1 MDDMVNQNNVSQGNP
16 ANAPVMRKIKRPI
29 KRPVQTPLGAAPMAP
44 NAGGQAGNM
53 PRLKKIKRPIKRPIF
68 QPMNGRPLN
77 ENPAEH
83 LQAGATPAADD
94 SLDFGLPNITEPLT
108 NLDDEVN
115 NLLDTPTEP
124 EVQPSN
130 LPEKVTKP
138 QFNQQEHPRFIN
150 EQDLKPAAPA
160 SSFIQGDLF
169 TKQAVGLVALVMMI
183 VGFVMAKV
191 FFTEETIVR
200 DGLQG
205 VIVNPEVPK
214 GRARC
219 GIAERTQGCVLYIMN
234 PQRQDLRAR
243 DFYDLASQLTGRQRF
258 VIETGNMR
266 YSNTKISP
274 GEIVQLNIPPLQ

>member
-1 MDDMVNQNNVSQGNP
+1 MDDMVNQNNVSQENP

-44 NAGGQAGNM
+44 NAGAQAGNM

-115 NLLDTPTEP
+115 NLLDTPEEP

-150 EQDLKPAAPA
+150 EQDLKPAATA

>member
-16 ANAPVMRKIKRPI
+16 ANAPVMR
-29 KRPVQTPLGAAPMAP
+29 
-44 NAGGQAGNM
+44 
-53 PRLKKIKRPIKRPIF
+53 KIKRPIKRPIF

>member
-1 MDDMVNQNNVSQGNP
+1 MDDMVNQNNVAQGNP
-16 ANAPVMRKIKRPI
+16 TGAPVMRKIKRPI
-29 KRPVQTPLGAAPMAP
+29 KRPVQSPLGAAPMAP

-53 PRLKKIKRPIKRPIF
+53 PRLKKIKRPIKRPAF
-68 QPMNGRPLN
+68 QPMNSRSLN
-77 ENPAEH
+77 ENLSEPLPE
-83 LQAGATPAADD
+83 GAVSATEGN
-94 SLDFGLPNITEPLT
+94 LDFGLPNITEPMIT
-108 NLDDEVN
+108 PDDEVN
-115 NLLDTPTEP
+115 NFLDTQTEA
-124 EVQPSN
+124 ESQTAN
-130 LPEKVTKP
+130 LPDKAAKP
-138 QFNQQEHPRFIN
+138 QFNQQGHPRFIN
-150 EQDLKPAAPA
+150 DQDLKPAATA

-234 PQRQDLRAR
+234 PQRQDLRAI